1 MESQLQSLINKIKTD
16 GVAEAEKE
24 AQAVVTEAENK
35 ASRIE
40 AEAKTKA
47 DEIVE
52 RAKQEAARTE
62 EAGKK
67 ALEQAGRNLVL
78 GLEKNITGLFDT
90 VMKEEIKTALT
101 PDVLAT
107 LLEKILGQWEPG
119 KGVVVQLSKED
130 AAALTNG
137 LLGKLQEKA
146 KGGLTLQ
153 PVDTVD
159 SGFSIGEKDGS
170 AYYDFTDWGIAE
182 VLAEYLN
189 PMLGDILKKGVK

>member
-1 MESQLQSLINKIKTD
+1 MESQLQSLIDKIKND
-16 GVAEAEKE
+16 GVAEAEKK
-24 AQAVVTEAENK
+24 AQEVVAEAEKK
-35 ASRIE
+35 AARIE

-47 DEIVE
+47 DGIVE
-52 RAKQEAARTE
+52 QAKQEAARTE

-101 PDVLAT
+101 PDVLAN
-107 LLEKILGQWEPG
+107 LLEKILGKWESG
-119 KGVVVQLSKED
+119 KGVVVELSKED
-130 AAALTNG
+130 SAALANG

-146 KGGLTLQ
+146 KGGITLK

-170 AYYDFTDWGIAE
+170 AYYDFTDSGIAE

-189 PMLGDILKKGVK
+189 PMLGEILKKGIK

>member
-35 ASRIE
+35 ASRIA

-78 GLEKNITGLFDT
+78 GLKKHHRALRYGDERGDQDCLDAGRSGDLARKDT
-90 VMKEEIKTALT
+90 WSMGA
-101 PDVLAT
+101 
-107 LLEKILGQWEPG
+107 G
-119 KGVVVQLSKED
+119 
-130 AAALTNG
+130 
-137 LLGKLQEKA
+137 
-146 KGGLTLQ
+146 
-153 PVDTVD
+153 
-159 SGFSIGEKDGS
+159 
-170 AYYDFTDWGIAE
+170 
-182 VLAEYLN
+182 
-189 PMLGDILKKGVK
+189 

>member
-1 MESQLQSLINKIKTD
+1 MESQLQSLIDKIKTD
-16 GVAEAEKE
+16 GVAEAENQ
-24 AQAVVTEAENK
+24 AQAIIAEAEKN

-40 AEAKTKA
+40 ADAKSKA
-47 DEIVE
+47 DEIEE

-78 GLEKNITGLFDT
+78 GLEKNITSLFDG
-90 VMKEEIKTALT
+90 VMKEEIKSALT
-101 PDVLAT
+101 PDVLAN
-107 LLEKILGQWEPG
+107 LLEKIVTKWDSG
-119 KGVVVQLSKED
+119 KGVVVELSKED
-130 AAALTNG
+130 ASALTSG
-137 LLGKLQEKA
+137 FLGKLQEKA
-146 KGGLTLQ
+146 KGGLTLH

-159 SGFSIGEKDGS
+159 AGFSIGEKDGS
-170 AYYDFTDWGIAE
+170 AYYDFSDWGIAE